1 MSVMNDPARS
11 HRFYDAPVWLVGF
24 RPFFTA
30 TCITGALF
38 PLLWVLVVSG
48 VITVPNP
55 VFNPVNGALNWH
67 MHEMFFGFGWAL
79 LGGFLLTAT
88 KNWVGIRGR
97 HGLTLVVLVALWLLD
112 RITMAFGGDWPG
124 LVVYALSLPFMVLIV
139 TLLEIDLV
147 RNRANDSY
155 KDNVYFMLALPL
167 FVLAKLALLNG
178 SIDPTI
184 GWSMALGLFRVCF
197 LVMLE
202 RTLEGFMK
210 GAMGVSL
217 KRVGVVDH
225 AIKTLGLALVF
236 AYWLPAGVQT
246 ALCLLLAALLALRW
260 LYWHPFK
267 ALRRIDI
274 GVMYLGYLAIIGN
287 LLIQGLQPYYETLSI
302 SIGVHV
308 FTLGAMGLIAPA
320 MIVRISNGHTGRK
333 VSFRATDKLAIYLML
348 GALISRVVLPEALP
362 GDYVSLLFISA
373 LCWLVAFGIIGFR
386 YIPQLFQPRVDGRAH

>member
-1 MSVMNDPARS
+1 MSLPNPS
-11 HRFYDAPVWLVGF
+11 SNGHHFYDAPVWLVGF

-48 VITVPNP
+48 VISVPNP
-55 VFNPVNGALNWH
+55 VFNPVNGALSWH

-88 KNWVGIRGR
+88 KNWVSIRGQ
-97 HGLTLVVLVALWLLD
+97 HGLTLVVLVGLWLLD
-112 RITMAFGGDWPG
+112 RVTMAYGGDWSS
-124 LVVYALSLPFMVLIV
+124 LVVYALSLPFMVLII

-147 RNRANDSY
+147 RNHAKDSY

-167 FVLAKLALLNG
+167 FMVAKLALLDG
-178 SIDPTI
+178 GIDPTI

-197 LVMLE
+197 LIMLE

-210 GAMGVSL
+210 GALGVAL
-217 KRVGVVDH
+217 KRVGFVDH
-225 AIKTLGLALVF
+225 TIKTLGLALVF
-236 AYWLPAGVQT
+236 AYWLPTVIQT
-246 ALCLLLAALLALRW
+246 VLCLLLAALLALRW

-274 GVMYLGYLAIIGN
+274 GVMYLGYLAIIAN
-287 LLIQGLQPYYETLSI
+287 LLMQGLLPFFDGLTS
-302 SIGVHV
+302 SMAVHV

-320 MIVRISNGHTGRK
+320 MIVRISHGHTGRK
-333 VSFRATDKLAIYLML
+333 VSFRAPDKLAIYLML
-348 GALISRVVLPEALP
+348 GALIARVVLPNVMPAH
-362 GDYVSLLFISA
+362 YVSLLFVSA

-386 YIPQLFQPRVDGRAH
+386 YIPHLFQARVDGRVH